1 MTVAN
6 RLWYS
11 IKYVYYNYLKEKGV
25 GTMAKLFFK
34 YGTVFSA
41 KSLNLIATA
50 HNYETQGKKVLL
62 FIPDI
67 DSRSDGYVATRA
79 GLKLKAEIIGK
90 NTNIVDVF
98 KTNLKAKGGIDCI
111 LVDES
116 QMLQVAHIDQ
126 LREIVSDYNTPV
138 ICYGLRVSYTLELFE
153 ASKRLFELA
162 DKLEE
167 IKTICWYCKS
177 KATHNLKLV
186 NNKPEYVG
194 EPIEIGGLEKY
205 VPVCFNCYKNPP
217 LD

>member
-1 MTVAN
+1 
-6 RLWYS
+6 
-11 IKYVYYNYLKEKGV
+11 
-25 GTMAKLFFK
+25 MAKLFFK

-62 FIPDI
+62 LIPKIDTRSEGFIT
-67 DSRSDGYVATRA
+67 TRA
-79 GLKLKAEIIGK
+79 GFKLAAEAIDTH
-90 NTNIVDVF
+90 TNILDVF
-98 KTNLKAKGGIDCI
+98 NDHLKKKERIDCV

-116 QMLQVAHIDQ
+116 QMFSIEHINQ
-126 LREIVSDYNTPV
+126 LREIVSVFNTPV

-167 IKTICWYCKS
+167 IKTICWYCKN

-186 NNKPEYVG
+186 DNQPQYEGN
-194 EPIEIGGLEKY
+194 PIDIGGLEKY
-205 VPVCFNCYKNPP
+205 VPVCYECYIKPP
-217 LD
+217 LN

>member
-1 MTVAN
+1 
-6 RLWYS
+6 
-11 IKYVYYNYLKEKGV
+11 
-25 GTMAKLFFK
+25 MAKLFFK

-62 FIPDI
+62 LIPKI
-67 DSRSDGYVATRA
+67 DTRSEGYVVTRA
-79 GLKLKAEIIGK
+79 GLKLPAEIIDVD
-90 NTNIVDVF
+90 TNIIDVF
-98 KTNLKAKGGIDCI
+98 KRHLIAKERIDCV

-116 QMLQVAHIDQ
+116 QMFTTEHIDQ
-126 LREIVSDYNTPV
+126 MREIVHTYNTPI
-138 ICYGLRVSYTLELFE
+138 ICYGLRVSYTLKLFD

-186 NNKPEYVG
+186 DQKPQYEG
-194 EPIEIGGLEKY
+194 ESIEIGGLEKF
-205 VPVCFNCYKNPP
+205 VPVCYDCYVNPP
-217 LD
+217 MMKEKLEGESNE

>member
-1 MTVAN
+1 
-6 RLWYS
+6 
-11 IKYVYYNYLKEKGV
+11 
-25 GTMAKLFFK
+25 MAKLFFK

-62 FIPDI
+62 LIPKI
-67 DSRSDGYVATRA
+67 DTRSEGYVATRA
-79 GLKLKAEIIGK
+79 GLKLPAEVIGVD
-90 NTNIVDVF
+90 TNILDVF
-98 KTNLKAKGGIDCI
+98 NEHLKKKERIDCV

-116 QMLQVAHIDQ
+116 QMFTVEHINQ
-126 LREIVSDYNTPV
+126 LREIVSVFNTPV

-167 IKTICWYCKS
+167 IKTICWYCKQ

-186 NNKPEYVG
+186 DNKPIYEG
-194 EPIEIGGLEKY
+194 NPIEIGGLEKY
-205 VPVCFNCYKNPP
+205 VPVCYDCFVKPP
-217 LD
+217 ITL